1 MIIGLVQCRVVLIL
15 NKAKLFKIWNIYG
28 FTLTLS
34 RNIFEQKNLELAQKS
49 IANTQRYVKTYT
61 LNSTNISTYDLN
73 FFKS

>member
-61 LNSTNISTYDLN
+61 LNSTNISKYDLN